1 MSASLLLFDLDETVA
16 PDEATDAALFQELMS
31 DVALRDE
38 ASAAHQLAQFDALI
52 ERLWQESPAAEYS
65 QRLGISPWEGLGG
78 PFGPSEHPML
88 AALHDFVPGYRC
100 AAWEQFAA
108 ALDPRGGAD
117 PRTLE
122 ERFLRERRA
131 RQGAY
136 PWSAAVLHA
145 LAGRFRLGMIT
156 NGAPDLQRL
165 KLDGTGLAALFDP
178 LVVSGDLDVGK
189 PERAIFEHALQV
201 ADAAPSEAVMVG
213 DSWARDMLGALPLG
227 IRGAWVNARSLPL
240 PSHPASAVVVTI
252 RDLRELPAAL
262 PLLGVP
268 A

>member
-16 PDEATDAALFQELMS
+16 ADEETNAALFQELMS
-31 DVALRDE
+31 DFALHDE
-38 ASAAHQLAQFDALI
+38 ASAAHQLARFDALV
-52 ERLWQESPAAEYS
+52 ERLWRESPAAEYS
-65 QRLGISPWEGLGG
+65 QRLGISPWEGLWG

-88 AALHDFVPGYRC
+88 AALHDFVPGYRS
-100 AAWEQFAA
+100 AVWERFAA
-108 ALDPRGGAD
+108 ALDPRGGD

-131 RQGAY
+131 RQEAY
-136 PWSAAVLHA
+136 PWSATVLHS

-189 PERAIFEHALQV
+189 PERAIFEHALRV
-201 ADAAPSEAVMVG
+201 ADAVPSEAVMIG

-227 IRGAWVNARSLPL
+227 IRGVWVNARSLPL

-252 RDLRELPAAL
+252 RDLRELPAVL
-262 PLLGVP
+262 PLLGVLV
-268 A
+268 